1 MLGAAAVDSPIAPI
15 EDSVMQFQQN
25 MSNPR
30 GQNFARGQRLDW
42 GWERCGVVDSRIAP
56 ADSASCEG
64 EVCGGGF
71 VRAGSRLAQRA
82 DFRC

>member
-1 MLGAAAVDSPIAPI
+1 MLGAAAAVDSPIAPI

-42 GWERCGVVDSRIAP
+42 GWELAMWSRRFQ
-56 ADSASCEG
+56 D
-64 EVCGGGF
+64 
-71 VRAGSRLAQRA
+71 RARRLGILR
-82 DFRC
+82 R